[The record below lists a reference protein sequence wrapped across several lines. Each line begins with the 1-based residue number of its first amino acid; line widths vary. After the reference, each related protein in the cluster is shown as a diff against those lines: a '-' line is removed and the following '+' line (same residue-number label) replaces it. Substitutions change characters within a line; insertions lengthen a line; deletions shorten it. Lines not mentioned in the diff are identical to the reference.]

1 MAGPII
7 AGFAIFVL
15 LKGYFTVYRAGI
27 ALAIV
32 KKIPA
37 KDADLD
43 HSIEKCLECFI

>member
-7 AGFAIFVL
+7 ADSAIFVL
-15 LKGYFTVYRAGI
+15 LKGYFTVYHDGI
-27 ALAIV
+27 VLAIARR
-32 KKIPA
+32 ILA